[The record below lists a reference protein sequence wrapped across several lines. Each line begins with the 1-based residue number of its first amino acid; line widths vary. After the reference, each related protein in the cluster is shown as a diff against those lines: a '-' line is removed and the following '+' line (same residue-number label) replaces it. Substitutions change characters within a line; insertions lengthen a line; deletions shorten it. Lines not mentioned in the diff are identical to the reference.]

1 MNRTST
7 IKALSAAGFKAKLD
21 VWGGISAETENGV
34 RVIVNTSGERR
45 CHKKIHH
52 VSVFSTVRT
61 PSSLRLTEGFRIAK
75 TIRDVLKMPVTFSAA
90 GRMVA
95 KVLA

>member
-1 MNRTST
+1 MNRKST
-7 IKALSAAGFKAKLD
+7 IKALSAAGLKTKLD

-34 RVIVNTSGERR
+34 RVIVSTSGQRR

-61 PSSLRLTEGFRIAK
+61 PSKLRLTEGFRIAK
-75 TIRDVLKMPVTFSAA
+75 IVRATLNKPVSFSAA